1 MLVKAR
7 SFKGFKTPLLVPSF
21 SSKGFPDVK
30 KIITYTGEVIS
41 DQTLA
46 SAYDIHHKFVTKRSL
61 NFAPTQPLFLD
72 SGGYESSRDK
82 DLSDLNKQGQS
93 VSNKWTKGQHQKF
106 LDDWKFNRPTV
117 VVSFDSPRSRAPLN
131 RQVERANK
139 LFGRFPQAISNFLI
153 KPEKVSIK
161 HLDINEVI
169 ESIHLLKDFD
179 IIGVTEKEL
188 GKSTFER
195 MKNIAHLRAALDTV
209 SEDKPIHV
217 FGSLDPISSPLYFL
231 SGADI
236 FDGLTWLRFAYSKK
250 YGLPIYKHN
259 YGALELGISH
269 RDSEVDP
276 NMWNQNYY
284 YLTELQSQM
293 RQYLHSGDFNVF
305 SNHNNF
311 FKNSYERLLQDV
323 GGV

>member
-7 SFKGFKTPLLVPSF
+7 RFREFRTPLLVPSF

-30 KIITYTGEVIS
+30 KIITYTGEIIS

-46 SAYDIHHKFVTKRSL
+46 SAYDIYHKFVAKRNL

-72 SGGYESSRDK
+72 SGGYESSKDK
-82 DLSDLNKQGQS
+82 DLSDLNKQGQLAS
-93 VSNKWTKGQHQKF
+93 HKWTKGQHQKF
-106 LDDWKFNRPTV
+106 LDDWNFNRPTV
-117 VVSFDSPRSRAPLN
+117 VVSFDSPRSRVPLN

-139 LFGRFPQAISNFLI
+139 LFRRYPQAISNFLV
-153 KPEKVSIK
+153 KPEKASTTHIDIK
-161 HLDINEVI
+161 EVI
-169 ESIHLLKDFD
+169 KSIHLLKDFD

-195 MKNIAHLRAALDTV
+195 MKNIAHLRSALDMV

-236 FDGLTWLRFAYSKK
+236 FDGLTWLRFAYSKE

-259 YGALELGISH
+259 YGALAVS
-269 RDSEVDP
+269 
-276 NMWNQNYY
+276 
-284 YLTELQSQM
+284 
-293 RQYLHSGDFNVF
+293 LHI
-305 SNHNNF
+305 
-311 FKNSYERLLQDV
+311 
-323 GGV
+323 

>member
-1 MLVKAR
+1 VLVKAR
-7 SFKGFKTPLLVPSF
+7 SFREFKTPLLVPSF
-21 SSKGFPDVK
+21 SSKGFPEVK
-30 KIITYTGEVIS
+30 KIIAYTGEIIF

-46 SAYDIHHKFVTKRSL
+46 SAYDIHHKLVTKRSL
-61 NFAPTQPLFLD
+61 NFSPTQPLFLD
-72 SGGYESSRDK
+72 SGGYESSKDQ
-82 DLSDLNKQGQS
+82 DLSDLNKQGQMRS
-93 VSNKWTKGQHQKF
+93 MKWSKDRHQKF

-117 VVSFDSPRSRAPLN
+117 VVSFDSPRSRMPLS

-139 LFGRFPQAISNFLI
+139 LFERYPQAISNFLV
-153 KPEKVSIK
+153 KPEQVSIK
-161 HLDINEVI
+161 YLDINEVVG
-169 ESIHLLKDFD
+169 SIHLLKDFD

-188 GKSTFER
+188 GESTFER
-195 MKNIAHLRAALDTV
+195 MKNIASLRLALDTV

-236 FDGLTWLRFAYSKK
+236 FDGLTWLRFAYSKEL
-250 YGLPIYKHN
+250 GLPIYKHN

-284 YLTELQSQM
+284 YLIELQSQM
-293 RQYLHSGDFNVF
+293 RQYLHSSNFSVF
-305 SNHNNF
+305 SNHSDF
-311 FKNSYERLLQDV
+311 FRNSYERLLQEV